1 VNNKEREMK
10 ALNYKDADDNKRGA
24 AVNAYFR
31 NREMAGTYTREQQCL
46 AQRALDILDT
56 AFAYANSYINYRK
69 KFMAIKIE
77 GAIKRD
83 KQIAKEAIS
92 ILEERGYE
100 VIATAQ
106 GIVVRIP
113 R

>member
-1 VNNKEREMK
+1 MK
-10 ALNYKDADDNKRGA
+10 QLQYRDAEDNRRGA

-31 NREMAGTYTREQQCL
+31 NREMAATYTLSQQCL
-46 AQRALDILDT
+46 AQRALDLLDT
-56 AFAYANSYINYRK
+56 AYAYAESYINYRK
-69 KFMAIKIE
+69 KFIAVKIE

-83 KQIAKEAIS
+83 KALAREAVS
-92 ILEERGYE
+92 ILESKGYE
-100 VIATAQ
+100 VVATPQ

>member
-1 VNNKEREMK
+1 MK
-10 ALNYKDADDNKRGA
+10 QLNTLAADECNKRGA
-24 AVNAYFR
+24 ALNAYFR
-31 NREMAGTYTREQQCL
+31 NREMACTYTREQQCL

-56 AFAYANSYINYRK
+56 AFAYAESYINYRK
-69 KFMAIKIE
+69 KFIAVKIE

-83 KQIAKEAIS
+83 RKMAAEAVS
-92 ILEERGYE
+92 ILADKGYE
-100 VIATAQ
+100 VVTTPQ

>member
-1 VNNKEREMK
+1 MK
-10 ALNYKDADDNKRGA
+10 ALNYRDADDNRRGA
-24 AVNAYFR
+24 ALNAHYR

-46 AQRALDILDT
+46 AQRALDLLDT
-56 AFAYANSYINYRK
+56 AYAYANSYINYRK
-69 KFMAIKIE
+69 KFMAVKIE

-83 KQIAKEAIS
+83 KSMAKEAVS
-92 ILEERGYE
+92 ILEGKGYE
-100 VIATAQ
+100 VVTTPQ

>member
-1 VNNKEREMK
+1 MK

-24 AVNAYFR
+24 ALNAYYR
-31 NREMAGTYTREQQCL
+31 NREMAATYTLSQQCL
-46 AQRALDILDT
+46 AQRALDLLDT
-56 AFAYANSYINYRK
+56 AFAYAESYINYRK
-69 KFMAIKIE
+69 KFIAVKIE

-83 KQIAKEAIS
+83 KMLAREAVS
-92 ILEERGYE
+92 ILEDKGYS
-100 VIATAQ
+100 VVSTPQ